1 MNLAITLKMKMAL
14 LVCQMKRLFSVS
26 TEFFS
31 SEVRNKTTC
40 YGKTNINSSVSV
52 LRKSKILTFN
62 NDTKLP
68 VFRLLNKNLF

>member
-40 YGKTNINSSVSV
+40 YGKTKINSSVLCVKKVKDS
-52 LRKSKILTFN
+52 
-62 NDTKLP
+62 
-68 VFRLLNKNLF
+68 NL